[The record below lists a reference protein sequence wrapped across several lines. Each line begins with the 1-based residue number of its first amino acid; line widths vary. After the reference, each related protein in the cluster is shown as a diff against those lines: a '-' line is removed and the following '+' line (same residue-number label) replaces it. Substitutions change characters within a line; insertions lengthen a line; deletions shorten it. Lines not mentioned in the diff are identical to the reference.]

1 MTGRIPNDPG
11 PILGG
16 LNSLGQPL
24 WAPPGPNGFADA
36 AVALVSPEGMK
47 ARLDL
52 SWQVAS
58 RIQDMADP
66 VDLLDKVAGPAASA
80 ETRQAL
86 SRAESRQQALAMLL
100 MSPEVQRR

>member
-1 MTGRIPNDPG
+1 
-11 PILGG
+11 
-16 LNSLGQPL
+16 
-24 WAPPGPNGFADA
+24 
-36 AVALVSPEGMK
+36 MK

-58 RIQDMADP
+58 RIQDVADP
-66 VDLLDKVAGPAASA
+66 VALLDKIAGPAATQD
-80 ETRQAL
+80 TRQAL